1 MEPLNEYSDCCS
13 IAFFLLL
20 TSLVTQKTQLLKM
33 TPINHSMLNL
43 KFGDKKVEE
52 FTHLLRL
59 KQNDCQQCVDNIE
72 TITDINGATNTCI
85 ISLQDF
91 TLIVFGKT
99 RNNSQTKENN
109 HLNKKPW
116 FNTECYNA
124 RKCFN
129 NARNNFLR
137 NKVDVDLR
145 NIYISVLKLRT
156 VKSKLRVNGHF

>member
-1 MEPLNEYSDCCS
+1 
-13 IAFFLLL
+13 
-20 TSLVTQKTQLLKM
+20 M

-52 FTHLLRL
+52 FTHLLRQ

-109 HLNKKPW
+109 HLNKKLW

-124 RKCFN
+124 R
-129 NARNNFLR
+129 
-137 NKVDVDLR
+137 
-145 NIYISVLKLRT
+145 
-156 VKSKLRVNGHF
+156 